1 MAQPPVTTPTLPVT
15 QTPNEFIFSLYKSWY
30 PEAQDKLPNDSLCFQ
45 SNWPFINL
53 LFLHGWTKQQI
64 LGGLPCC
71 APAKERR
78 EKGWLI
84 IKQIGNE
91 HAPWLKN
98 KPLPKQVYREFV
110 LKGKKIYIYT
120 PPLGVWI
127 ISRVKIRGSKAF
139 PMWSNITSG
148 TCAKKGRHRW
158 IHWRETHPQRGG
170 GGCHHIGFTQSCQC
184 SDRRSFTVSCMKC
197 TQALIMPTVDGLNY
211 TLCACVCVCARERT
225 CLINRQNPP
234 HQSLTNRQHSRL
246 VPEVRI
252 WAKWLN

>member
-84 IKQIGNE
+84 IKQIDNE

-110 LKGKKIYIYT
+110 LRGKKIYIYIH

-158 IHWRETHPQRGG
+158 IHWRETHPQRAAEGV
-170 GGCHHIGFTQSCQC
+170 T
-184 SDRRSFTVSCMKC
+184 
-197 TQALIMPTVDGLNY
+197 
-211 TLCACVCVCARERT
+211 TLDSLSHASAVTDVLSPCPAWNVPKPSLCLLWMAWTILCVRVCVCARERT

>member
-84 IKQIGNE
+84 IKQIDNE

-110 LKGKKIYIYT
+110 LRGKKYIYIP

-148 TCAKKGRHRW
+148 TCAKKGKAQMDSLKRNTSSKGRWRVSPHW
-158 IHWRETHPQRGG
+158 IH
-170 GGCHHIGFTQSCQC
+170 S
-184 SDRRSFTVSCMKC
+184 V
-197 TQALIMPTVDGLNY
+197 MPAQWQTFFHRVLHEMYPSPHYAYCGWLELY
-211 TLCACVCVCARERT
+211 SVCVCVCVYA
-225 CLINRQNPP
+225 
-234 HQSLTNRQHSRL
+234 HVSVH
-246 VPEVRI
+246 V
-252 WAKWLN
+252 